1 MRIITKIQNVKS
13 AINSKGLK
21 DHSRRHSQLKKLI
34 SKNISISQMIENSRY
49 KIAYSSFCPA
59 PGFLSTKNTP
69 RYQKLADK
77 MIKMEND
84 HLISE
89 KIKNWKKSIFNPL
102 KDKHGTSPSKHK
114 QIKPFKNKTYNDSMS
129 HDSFK
134 NLEEGDHEKEKDV
147 KVSEASIHSQNIKIE
162 ENNDQSKF
170 QKE

>member
-13 AINSKGLK
+13 AINSMHLK
-21 DHSRRHSQLKKLI
+21 DHSRRHSRLKKLI

-49 KIAYSSFCPA
+49 KIAYSSFCPT

-77 MIKMEND
+77 MIKMENE

-89 KIKNWKKSIFNPL
+89 KIKNWKKSILNPL
-102 KDKHGTSPSKHK
+102 KEKHGFSPSRHKHNK
-114 QIKPFKNKTYNDSMS
+114 QKNKTHYGSMS

-134 NLEEGDHEKEKDV
+134 NWEERDEEQEKGV
-147 KVSEASIHSQNIKIE
+147 KVSEASIHSQNIKVE
-162 ENNDQSKF
+162 ENNEESQF
-170 QKE
+170 QKQ